1 MRVKYKQN
9 LAKKEIVANTKSI
22 IGFSSK
28 VIQEITDDLIETFF
42 SILIEKKKINIKN
55 FGSFNIILKKERE
68 GRNPKTKEKHII
80 RQRNTIKFKVAN
92 SLKIK
97 INQI

>member
-42 SILIEKKKINIKN
+42 SILIEKKK
-55 FGSFNIILKKERE
+55 
-68 GRNPKTKEKHII
+68 
-80 RQRNTIKFKVAN
+80 
-92 SLKIK
+92 
-97 INQI
+97 